1 MKKLNIKPLI
11 KLLSISIILLLTASA
26 ASAACSYHS
35 GKYCY
40 KHYTNCEWDYNQY
53 SDWNCK
59 NCNSGESTESG
70 NYNQYPDWNC
80 NDCNSEGPSDSG
92 STDSGNTDSGNADSG
107 NADSGN
113 ADSGNADS
121 ENAVPPVTPTD
132 ATGTTTIEL
141 CRDNTCT
148 VGGNGQVLTLTNYNN
163 AVNPTYDQ
171 LLMFLEADKTDELP
185 YTSTYVCSDFAKAL
199 HDNSEAA
206 GIKAGWVGAIGA
218 NHAFNVFETTDKGTV
233 YIDCT
238 GVPGGATLQDKQLDV
253 VIGQPL
259 SGKYLFRQGTINGM
273 GGTVTSLLVYW

>member
-1 MKKLNIKPLI
+1 MEKLKTKTLI
-11 KLLSISIILLLTASA
+11 KLLSVSFILLLTASA
-26 ASAACSYHS
+26 ASAACSHQH
-35 GKYCY
+35 G
-40 KHYTNCEWDYNQY
+40 KHYYNDNYEWNNSQYSDCRQY
-53 SDWNCK
+53 SDWDYK
-59 NCNSGESTESG
+59 TCNSGENTESRTC
-70 NYNQYPDWNC
+70 NQCPDWNC
-80 NDCNSEGPSDSG
+80 ATCNSEE
-92 STDSGNTDSGNADSG
+92 NTDSGTTDPGTTDPGTTDPGTTDNGS
-107 NADSGN
+107 S
-113 ADSGNADS
+113 
-121 ENAVPPVTPTD
+121 VPPVTPTD
-132 ATGTTTIEL
+132 ATGTTTVKL

-148 VGGNGQVLTLTNYNN
+148 VGGNGQTLTLTNYNN

-171 LLMFLEADKTDELP
+171 LLAFLEADKTDELP

-218 NHAFNVFETTDKGTV
+218 NHAFNVFETTDMGTV